1 MGKRFKIILTILFL
15 FGQTFSTP
23 VKLKG
28 GLIYKHE
35 GVAQINQDYLTFK
48 RQVDT
53 SALQS
58 VAQRLQD
65 STTLYKEYCKLLS
78 SYNRKGQRTMAHEA
92 YDKATSLNITV
103 QYISTP
109 LKYPLRDTTS
119 VCSRLDARKVEI
131 RDMATYNA
139 ARSYASER
147 HIQQFEAGIKFNQ
160 QANRFQ
166 FISDSQVA
174 RLPSLFSHIVY
185 GGYYTGAQHLAD
197 YEKDSYV
204 VSDAVKYPYVYSQP
218 TGNFVLRMADNNDRE
233 RLDYIMCEQSVTK
246 PPPEKEAENPFI
258 QIAAH
263 SCKRDYTA
271 LQAQT
276 DYTLNEIFS
285 ITNLNF
291 TLNDEPVWT
300 SFFPQFQPLSNT
312 ELTQTFWYNMANS
325 NVPKPKLGPSRSLT
339 EDQQLIR
346 QKRDVFKPLFQPFT
360 DSIAKEHPNPE
371 CYWTPSRTVFVPDA
385 SHFFK
390 FPYEE
395 WEIFSDVPRTL
406 PDYVILMHT
415 VWKIHV
421 EKHYNELSF
430 PEWMYKQG
438 QRLKIFNLLRRSSMI
453 HRVERNL
460 DMIIQQNQ
468 FLLQSFM
475 QNNRKWP
482 QAFDLRL
489 QRNLDYL
496 ETDIMDKLLEHQ
508 FDSLNISI
516 SDIDALSQ
524 AEFDI
529 FVSSHFNIN
538 VTNNIISDD
547 NENDQSND
555 LSNQFDDSSN
565 LSRQKRVAPLVAP
578 LVAGLIGGA
587 IGGSA
592 ALLAQSFQ
600 PTANSAD
607 EAHLAALKQLATE
620 INSLKINSQQTTNVI
635 NNVVDRLQNFEMQI
649 MGNFEGVTSITMA
662 MDLKALNDQLKTISQ
677 LTILKYNAAL
687 LAAADGRTSP
697 YVLTQRE
704 LDNIVQRVQRKQS
717 LTLTHD
723 LSAVKTTASM
733 ENNTIIFYFEVPIID
748 AKKEFNLYSVV
759 PLPVFMNGTYLPNV
773 DSNHIAINVDGD
785 KFTVLNDLQIS
796 ACLDKPPRCESYTA
810 ITPIRTG
817 ISCVATS
824 YISDTQSCPLF
835 QTTSA
840 PLPRFYFF
848 DDIMIYSTPSQT
860 QVFIT
865 CSPAPGQTSRRDETL
880 TLTGYGIQQVAS
892 GCSLTLPDGTTHVT
906 PNKMVN
912 ITEVGTQLFREIFQQ
927 PQPSIDVVYIDTQ
940 PIFSTIPRLTP
951 LPDGEDPVLFT
962 ERLTKS
968 FHPATVTANT
978 TQIIIILIIVF
989 IIAGVCYY
997 FRRSLCC
1004 CCKTRRTPMVIS
1016 DPIRATGQHTG
1027 QHWFE
1032 IKDQE
1037 PDTISQFAAMP
1048 DPAQPSRL
1056 ELLRQP
1062 LQSFY
1067 SAFPA
1072 WTKVNTS
1079 DPEEPQKRR
1088 TTLEPLF
1095 HNRHAQGPLR
1105 RDPDSETP
1113 PPSIIR
1119 SNSTDGR
1126 RPFQHIKVSSNLVQK
1141 AAQQHEADR
1150 LENQRLRDEQNACHL
1165 DEMRR
1170 VSFNTETGQA
1180 SAHLRQPHN

>member
-1 MGKRFKIILTILFL
+1 MLQIFKIFLTFLFL
-15 FGQTFSTP
+15 FGQRISAT

-58 VAQRLQD
+58 VAQRLKD
-65 STTLYKEYCKLLS
+65 STTLYREYCSLLS
-78 SYNRKGQRTMAHEA
+78 SYDKKGQRTKSHEA
-92 YDKATSLNITV
+92 YDKASSLNITV

-119 VCSRLDARKVEI
+119 VCSRLSARKVEI

-139 ARSYASER
+139 ARNYASEN
-147 HIQQFEAGIKFNQ
+147 HILQFEAGIKFNQ

-166 FISDSQVA
+166 FISDSQPA
-174 RLPSLFSHIVY
+174 RLPKLFPHIVY
-185 GGYYTGAQHLAD
+185 GGYYTGSQHLAD

-204 VSDAVKYPYVYSQP
+204 VGDAIKYPYVYSQP

-233 RLDYIMCEQSVTK
+233 RLDYIMCEQSVSK
-246 PPPEKEAENPFI
+246 PPPEKAAENPFI

-276 DYTLNEIFS
+276 EYTLNEIFS

-291 TLNDEPVWT
+291 TLNEEPTWT
-300 SFFPQFQPLSNT
+300 TFFPQFQPLSNT
-312 ELTQTFWYNMANS
+312 ELTQTFWYNIANS
-325 NVPKPKLGPSRSLT
+325 NVPKPKLGPSNNLVQ
-339 EDQQLIR
+339 DQQIVR
-346 QKRDVFKPLFQPFT
+346 QKREVFKPIFQPYA
-360 DSIAKEHPNPE
+360 DSITSKTPNPE
-371 CYWTPSRTVFVPDA
+371 CYWTPSRTDFVPDA
-385 SHFFK
+385 SNFFK

-415 VWKIHV
+415 IWKIHV

-438 QRLKIFNLLRRSSMI
+438 QRIKIFNLLRRSSMI

-460 DMIIQQNQ
+460 DMIMQQNH

-482 QAFDLRL
+482 QAFDLRI
-489 QRNLDYL
+489 QRNLEYL
-496 ETDIMDKLLEHQ
+496 QTDIMDKLLEHE
-508 FDSLNISI
+508 FDGLNISI

-524 AEFDI
+524 SEFDI

-538 VTNNIISDD
+538 VTNSIINNDD
-547 NENDQSND
+547 ELQNNDILNSFENSTVQ
-555 LSNQFDDSSN
+555 
-565 LSRQKRVAPLVAP
+565 SRQKRMAPLVAP
-578 LVAGLIGGA
+578 LIAGLVGGA
-587 IGGSA
+587 LAGSA
-592 ALLAQSFQ
+592 SLLAQSFQ
-600 PTANSAD
+600 PTLNAVD
-607 EAHLAALKQLATE
+607 EAHVAVLRQLATE
-620 INSLKINSQQTTNVI
+620 IKSLKINAQQTNNVL

-662 MDLKALNDQLKTISQ
+662 MDLKALNEQLKTISQ

-697 YVLTQRE
+697 YVLPQRE

-717 LTLTHD
+717 ITLSHD

-733 ENNTIIFYFEVPIID
+733 ENNTIIFYFEIPIID
-748 AKKEFNLYSVV
+748 PKKEFNLYSVV

-773 DSNHIAINVDGD
+773 DSNHIAINIDGD

-824 YISDTQSCPLF
+824 YISNTQSCPLF

-865 CSPAPGQTSRRDETL
+865 CSPAPGQTSRRDQTL
-880 TLTGYGIQQVAS
+880 TLTGFGIQQVAP
-892 GCSLTLPDGTTHVT
+892 GCSLTLPDGTTHIT
-906 PNKMVN
+906 PNKMIN
-912 ITEVGTQLFREIFQQ
+912 ITEVGTQLFREILQE
-927 PQPSIDVVYIDTQ
+927 PQPSIDVVYIDNQ
-940 PIFSTIPRLTP
+940 PIFASVPRLP
-951 LPDGEDPVLFT
+951 ALPDSEDTILFT
-962 ERLTKS
+962 ERLTRS

-989 IIAGVCYY
+989 ITIGICYY
-997 FRRSLCC
+997 FRNSFCC
-1004 CCKTRRTPMVIS
+1004 CRRRRTPMDIS
-1016 DPIRATGQHTG
+1016 DPIRSTGQHTG
-1027 QHWFE
+1027 QHWFKIE
-1032 IKDQE
+1032 DEE
-1037 PDTISQFAAMP
+1037 PETISQFAALP
-1048 DPAQPSRL
+1048 DEPQPSRL
-1056 ELLRQP
+1056 DQLRAP
-1062 LQSFY
+1062 LQTFY

-1072 WTKVNTS
+1072 WTKVNSS
-1079 DPEEPQKRR
+1079 DPDMPQQR
-1088 TTLEPLF
+1088 TTRQSIFSDPKPS
-1095 HNRHAQGPLR
+1095 QGPLR

-1119 SNSTDGR
+1119 TDSIGSR
-1126 RPFQHIKVSSNLVQK
+1126 RPFKHIKISSSLVQQ
-1141 AAQQHEADR
+1141 AAQQHEAER
-1150 LENQRLRDEQNACHL
+1150 LENQRLMDAQNAYHL
-1165 DEMRR
+1165 DELRR
-1170 VSFNTETGQA
+1170 VSFNPETNQA
-1180 SAHLRQPHN
+1180 SVQMRQPHN